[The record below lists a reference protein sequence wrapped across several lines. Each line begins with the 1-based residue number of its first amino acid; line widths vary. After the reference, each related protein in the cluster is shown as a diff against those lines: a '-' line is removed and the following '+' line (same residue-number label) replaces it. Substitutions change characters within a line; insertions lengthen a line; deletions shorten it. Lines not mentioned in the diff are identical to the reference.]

1 MKKHIYRYEA
11 MSVPCELILYS
22 KQKSEADSAA
32 QAILSETKRLE
43 KKYNYYD
50 TDSYLSQINSR
61 ATSDLDQESKNL
73 FSRAKQYY
81 KLTAG
86 IFDISIATIKDLYK
100 ESLDVNELESKKK
113 ILLPYVGCE
122 RFNIKREK
130 LVFDNEFTKIDL
142 GGFVKEY
149 AVDRAVVILKKRK
162 ITSALVNYGG
172 DIYALGQKPD
182 KKKFKIGIKNPLNL
196 KEYAQEVELENQALT
211 TSASYERNYKID
223 DKTYSHIISKKDY
236 ESQPNSVSVISNS
249 CVESGVYSTALMI
262 DKSLKT
268 DNRVIFL

>member
-130 LVFDNEFTKIDL
+130 LVFDNEFTKIDF

-182 KKKFKIGIKNPLNL
+182 KTKFKIGIKNPLNL
-196 KEYAQEVELENQALT
+196 KEYAKEIELENQALT